1 MTVHIAKSKRPVQV
15 VFDSIWCNTGI
26 RRIWF
31 FPSEVPVQHK
41 SVIEI
46 SRRLM
51 SYPPLRHRKI
61 IGMRPPY
68 SFITALGLS
77 SFILLTFSNAQ
88 ATEVPRFPSN
98 SPTVSAGN
106 ENVSFC
112 PILQISH
119 RGAICESS
127 YGFTAHL
134 DFPQVD
140 VESVLAG
147 EGLFPSTEA
156 TFYADDQVINGLQYR
171 DFTFVL
177 RWESTTPDFL
187 QVYMTDILPGWEGK
201 GIPYRLL
208 WRASYESCAADNC
221 ETWTQVEERGEYL
234 PLDIPG
240 LPEELA
246 ADSNFNG
253 VPVSFWNTNLT
264 VK

>member
-1 MTVHIAKSKRPVQV
+1 MT
-15 VFDSIWCNTGI
+15 
-26 RRIWF
+26 
-31 FPSEVPVQHK
+31 
-41 SVIEI
+41 
-46 SRRLM
+46 
-51 SYPPLRHRKI
+51 
-61 IGMRPPY
+61 
-68 SFITALGLS
+68 
-77 SFILLTFSNAQ
+77 
-88 ATEVPRFPSN
+88 
-98 SPTVSAGN
+98 
-106 ENVSFC
+106 
-112 PILQISH
+112 
-119 RGAICESS
+119 CESS
-127 YGFTAHL
+127 YGFTARL

-156 TFYADDQVINGLQYR
+156 TFYADEQVINGVQYR